1 MTPLRLEVPS
11 RGLYSNPGA
20 APRLLCWCMRITAL
34 AALLLSLAACRPSEQ
49 GRAVAIVGAV
59 LIDGAGGPPLTDST
73 VIVGEGRILAAGRRT
88 EISIPAEANV
98 IDGSGKY
105 IVPLP
110 IDVSSG
116 GVSLPRIATVVEAR
130 SAVAGGA
137 GAFIGMAGD
146 TAELDP
152 SFVSQL
158 RDLRVVVA
166 PSLVTAGGALKTAEH
181 NARLLFAA
189 GVPIAVA
196 GNGDPLREA
205 ELLVDAGI
213 PPLDV
218 LVAATRNGALA
229 LGQFDRRGAI
239 QAGKQADLLLLT
251 ANPGEDIRNLRK
263 VARRMERGEWH

>member
-1 MTPLRLEVPS
+1 
-11 RGLYSNPGA
+11 
-20 APRLLCWCMRITAL
+20 MRIAAL
-34 AALLLSLAACRPSEQ
+34 AALFLSLAACRPPEQ

-73 VIVGEGRILAAGRRT
+73 VIVAAGRILAAGRRT
-88 EISIPAEANV
+88 ELSIPAEADV
-98 IDGSGKY
+98 IDGGGKY
-105 IVPLP
+105 IVPSP
-110 IDVSSG
+110 IDVTSG
-116 GVSLPRIATVVEAR
+116 GASLSRIATAVEAR
-130 SAVAGGA
+130 SLVEGGA
-137 GAFIGMAGD
+137 GAFIGMAAG

-158 RDLRVVVA
+158 RDLKVVVA
-166 PSLVTAGGALKTAEH
+166 PSLVTAGAALETARR
-181 NARLLFAA
+181 NARLLFAG

-205 ELLVDAGI
+205 ELLADAGI

-229 LGQFDRRGAI
+229 LGQIDRRGTI
-239 QAGKQADLLLLT
+239 QPGKQADLLLLA

-263 VARRMERGEWH
+263 VIRRMEKGEWR